1 MLIDSPDKNYDI
13 VIVGGG
19 MVGASFSCALSKVLA
34 PSMSALVVEAFQKS
48 SLDENS
54 QPSFDSRSTAL
65 SYGSSKFLERIGVW
79 ESLSKQVTPI
89 KEIHVSD
96 RGRFGSTQMNQEQQH
111 TDALGYV
118 FENRK
123 LGFVLNTAMAASKS
137 VNVLSPALINHIKP
151 NSDGMTLEVVKDQE
165 SYTVNAALV
174 VLADGG
180 RSPICDQL
188 GIAFDIEN
196 YHQCAIISNI
206 AFEKPHKY
214 IAFERFTDTGPLAIL
229 PLESIEDGHRG
240 ALVWTIN
247 QTDADELMSTSDKGL
262 LAKLQ
267 ERFGNRLGRITR
279 IGKRFSY
286 PLSLSV
292 AKEQI
297 RPGLVLLG
305 NVAHTLHPVGGQG
318 LNLALRD
325 TESLVNILTEAV
337 RQSKPLGSM
346 SVLQEYLDIQAH
358 DQGRSIEFT
367 HHLNRLF
374 SSNNTAKVWLRKFGL
389 FSIDFFPG
397 LKQGFARQAMGLSDK

>member
-1 MLIDSPDKNYDI
+1 MLIDSPNKNYDI

-19 MVGASFSCALSKVLA
+19 MVGASFACALSKVLA
-34 PSMSALVVEAFQKS
+34 PSMSALVVEAFQQS
-48 SLDENS
+48 SLEENS

-65 SYGSSKFLERIGVW
+65 SYGSSKFLEKIGVW

-96 RGRFGSTQMNQEQQH
+96 KGRFGSTKMNQEQQH

-123 LGFVLNTAMAASKS
+123 LGSVLNAAMAASKS
-137 VNVLSPALINHIKP
+137 VSVLSPAVINHIKP
-151 NSDGMTLEVVKDQE
+151 DPGGMTLEVVKGQK
-165 SYTVNAALV
+165 SYTINAALV

-180 RSPICDQL
+180 RSPICGQL
-188 GIAFDIEN
+188 GIASDIED
-196 YHQCAIISNI
+196 YQQCAIISNI
-206 AFEKPHKY
+206 AFEKPHKH

-229 PLESIEDGHRG
+229 PLESIEDEHRG

-247 QTDADELMSTSDKGL
+247 QSDADELMSTADKEL
-262 LAKLQ
+262 LVKLQ

-325 TESLVNILTEAV
+325 TESLVSILAEAV
-337 RQSKPLGSM
+337 RQNKPLGSM

-358 DQGRSIEFT
+358 DQGKSIEFT

-397 LKQGFARQAMGLSDK
+397 LKQEFARQAMGLSDK